1 MKDDTLHNEDRNKR
15 NGFYLSLGLHLAL
28 FLLFFIPFMKMIS
41 FPPEDSGLMVVFGE
55 PEAGLN
61 DNMENAPEE
70 TNVTVQTAE
79 PKSSTKDD
87 VVSKTR
93 EDVAEVSAKEVK
105 KKSSASNTEAEKKEK
120 LERERAAREQKER
133 EAKEKEASEKKKKI
147 SDLFGKGS
155 GNGQSRGNEGAQN
168 GEPNGKVL
176 DGITKGS
183 GRVGGGLSSRGLLH
197 EPAFKDNSQ
206 RSGRVV
212 LTICVDKSGKVISSK
227 FTQKG
232 STTSDP
238 YLIQITEKAAA
249 NYKFTSSDIDSQCGT
264 ITVDYKVQ

>member
-1 MKDDTLHNEDRNKR
+1 M
-15 NGFYLSLGLHLAL
+15 SLGLHLAL
-28 FLLFFIPFMKMIS
+28 LLLFFIPFMKMIS

-55 PEAGLN
+55 PDAGFN
-61 DNMENAPEE
+61 DNLQSVPEE
-70 TNVTVQTAE
+70 SNPSVQASE
-79 PKSSTKDD
+79 IKSSIKDEI
-87 VVSKTR
+87 VSKTR
-93 EDVAEVSAKEVK
+93 EDVSDVSAIEVK
-105 KKSSASNTEAEKKEK
+105 KKSSASTPNTETIKKEK
-120 LERERAAREQKER
+120 LEKEKAEREQKEK
-133 EAKEKEASEKKKKI
+133 EAREKEAAEKKKKI
-147 SDLFGKGS
+147 SDLFGRGN
-155 GNGQSRGNEGAQN
+155 GNGQTGGNEGAQN

-183 GRVGGGLSSRGLLH
+183 GRVGGGLASRGLLH
-197 EPAFKDNSQ
+197 EPSFKDNSQ

-238 YLIQITEKAAA
+238 YLIQITEKTASK
-249 NYKFTSSDIDSQCGT
+249 YKFSTSDIDSQCGT